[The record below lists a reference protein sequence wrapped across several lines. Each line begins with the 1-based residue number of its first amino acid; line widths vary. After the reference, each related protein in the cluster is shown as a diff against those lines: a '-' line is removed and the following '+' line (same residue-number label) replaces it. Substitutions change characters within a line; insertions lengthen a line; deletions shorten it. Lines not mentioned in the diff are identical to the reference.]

1 MLTTNHLSVRRR
13 RRAMSISAAPPAFSS
28 KQPALVAVA
37 RKALADVP
45 GLPIEDIVAAGTLGE
60 SLEVLART
68 MPDIILPQR
77 WAGLLAALPARMRRA
92 ADEKARAMGMEGLE
106 DMVGRPLMVLN
117 MIEDAT
123 VEGPSIND

>member
-1 MLTTNHLSVRRR
+1 
-13 RRAMSISAAPPAFSS
+13 MSISAAPPAFSS